1 MTTAVTGSVG
11 GGGKPGNGAPLYET
25 VKRYVRDQIE
35 SGEWP
40 AHHQIPSENEIVSA
54 LGVSRMTANRALR
67 ELASEGAII
76 RIKGKGSFV
85 APKKGSSPFLEI
97 RNIADEITRRG
108 HAHAARIILNHEERA
123 LPDVADSLGIEI
135 GASVF
140 HTIIVHFENDMPI
153 QLEDRF
159 VNPDAV
165 PAYLEQDFLTLTPN
179 AYLTRIAPITG
190 SEQAVEAV
198 SPQPWECKLL
208 AISRAEPC
216 LMVRRTTWS
225 GTAKITTAR
234 LLYPGSRYRLESG
247 PAAGRPRDSI
257 G

>member
-1 MTTAVTGSVG
+1 MTTAVARPVG
-11 GGGKPGNGAPLYET
+11 VDGDAGPGRGAPLYET
-25 VKRYVRDQIE
+25 VKRFVRDQIE

-40 AHHQIPSENEIVSA
+40 AHHQIPSENEIVST

-67 ELASEGAII
+67 ELATEGAIV

-108 HAHAARIILNHEERA
+108 HKHTARIVLNHEERA
-123 LPDVADSLGIEI
+123 LPEVADSLDVEI
-135 GASVF
+135 GGAVF
-140 HTIIVHFENDMPI
+140 HTIIVHYENDMPI
-153 QLEDRF
+153 QIEDRF
-159 VNPDAV
+159 VSPDAV
-165 PAYLEQDFLTLTPN
+165 PAYMEQDFLTLTPN
-179 AYLTRIAPITG
+179 AYLTRVAPITG
-190 SEQAVEAV
+190 SEQVVEAV

-225 GTAKITTAR
+225 GPRKITAVR
-234 LLYPGSRYRLESG
+234 LLYPGSRYRLESAA
-247 PAAGRPRDSI
+247 AAGAE